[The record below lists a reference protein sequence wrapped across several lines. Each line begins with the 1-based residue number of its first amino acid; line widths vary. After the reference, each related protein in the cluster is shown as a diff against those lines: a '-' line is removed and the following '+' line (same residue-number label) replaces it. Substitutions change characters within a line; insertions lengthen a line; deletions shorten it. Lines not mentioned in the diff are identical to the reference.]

1 MWVWIKRCF
10 WIILGHFEPLSGYL
24 RAHPNQIS
32 PINTEVE
39 LVRSIL
45 TTPATFLLI
54 FSICGGY
61 HVDVVKNVIFDHFGP
76 FLTIFWVPEQST
88 ESNMAI

>member
-1 MWVWIKRCF
+1 MGVDKKVF
-10 WIILGHFEPLSGYL
+10 LDQFGSFSTLFGYV
-24 RAHPNQIS
+24 RAHPNQILL
-32 PINTEVE
+32 INTEVE